1 MKDLTPF
8 KINTSK
14 KSCRSRIAL
23 IVNDFKPTR
32 INTSAISPSK
42 PPRINTSKKHGG
54 AGPDT
59 LLAHQ
64 LLRFLVGERFAAQA
78 GLGPNK

>member
-14 KSCRSRIAL
+14 KSRHLRIAL

-32 INTSAISPSK
+32 INTSAISPFK
-42 PPRINTSKKHGG
+42 PLRINTSKKQG
-54 AGPDT
+54 
-59 LLAHQ
+59 
-64 LLRFLVGERFAAQA
+64 RGE
-78 GLGPNK
+78 G